1 MRAGESAWSRS
12 RGLLFPLLIVSSV
25 LVILVPLPPV
35 LMDLLISGNVTIA
48 VLILLTTIYV
58 ARPLDFSV
66 FPAILLGTTLIR
78 LVLNVASTRLILTQ
92 GGTDSTAA
100 AGGVIQAFGEFV
112 TGDRIVVGLVIFVIL
127 IVIQFLVVTKGAGRI
142 SEVSARFFLDGL
154 PGRQMSIDADLAN
167 KLITNTQ
174 AQARREELA
183 RQADFYGSMD
193 GASKF
198 VRGDAIA
205 GIVITL
211 INIMGGLYVGVIEH
225 DMKVLDAAAVFTKL
239 TIGDGL
245 VSQLPS
251 FLIAI
256 AAGLIVTR
264 SSQRSD
270 LPSDVVT
277 QLIRHPQALFLA
289 AGFLVAM
296 SFTGLPALPVLALAV
311 ACSIVGYSVMKN
323 PIEDSDSAT
332 AGSVETSAATKSDPT
347 EDAELP
353 ESPQDRLAIEL
364 MAIELGSGAVSLADP
379 NVGGDLLD
387 RISQVRHQLAGELG
401 IILPQIH
408 VRDNSWLGLNDYV
421 IRLRGSE
428 VARGEI
434 WATHRFAI
442 NRGSARGEL
451 PGIRSTDPI
460 SGSPAFWIEPTV
472 AKRAESQGFFV
483 LESTSLLV
491 QHFSE
496 ICRTQADELL
506 TRQHVHELIG
516 ALRDRAPLLVE
527 ECESSGMRISIV
539 HQVLKNLLIER
550 VPIRDLESILQT
562 IIDQPVLSQG
572 VRDGKI
578 TQPVSNHGPSIVQ
591 ESDNPRQVGMK
602 LVNDLTERVRSSLS
616 RTISQ
621 KLRDYKRRIHLVTL
635 SASLEDELLANIV
648 DGRLVMNS
656 AQTAAVTEAIE
667 TELRNLTSIGL
678 PPILITN
685 ASELRISLFRICQRA
700 IPRLSVVK
708 ATEIS
713 MDTDLITR
721 GHVGVEQLV
730 GTRI

>member
-1 MRAGESAWSRS
+1 M
-12 RGLLFPLLIVSSV
+12 IVSSV

-35 LMDLLISGNVTIA
+35 LLDLLISANITIA

-58 ARPLDFSV
+58 SKPLEFSV
-66 FPAILLGTTLIR
+66 FPSILLGTTLFR

-92 GGTDSTAA
+92 GGTENTAA

-167 KLITNTQ
+167 KLITDHE
-174 AQARREELA
+174 AQIRRQELA

-211 INIMGGLYVGVIEH
+211 INILGGLYVGVIDH
-225 DMKVLDAAAVFTKL
+225 GMKLLDAAAVFTKL

-277 QLIRHPQALFLA
+277 QMIRHPQALFLA
-289 AGFLVAM
+289 AGFLVAL
-296 SFTGLPALPVLALAV
+296 SFTGLPALPVLALAIG
-311 ACSIVGYSVMKN
+311 CTIIGFSVLKN
-323 PIEDSDSAT
+323 PIIESEDSAIEP
-332 AGSVETSAATKSDPT
+332 ETSSSSANHNAAKDHSD
-347 EDAELP
+347 DRP
-353 ESPQDRLAIEL
+353 EDRLAIEL
-364 MAIELGSGAVSLADP
+364 MAIELGSGAVALADP
-379 NVGGDLLD
+379 NTGGDLLP
-387 RISQVRHQLAGELG
+387 RISQIRHQLAGELG

-421 IRLRGSE
+421 IRIKGSE

-434 WATHRFAI
+434 WATHRIAI
-442 NRGSARGEL
+442 NRGDVRGEL

-460 SGSPAFWIEPTV
+460 TGSEAFWIEPHV
-472 AKRAESQGFFV
+472 AERAESQGYSV
-483 LESTSLLV
+483 LESTALV
-491 QHFSE
+491 IQHVSE
-496 ICRTQADELL
+496 VCRSHADELL
-506 TRQHVHELIG
+506 TRQHLHELIG
-516 ALRDRAPLLVE
+516 ALRDRAPLLVDE
-527 ECESSGMRISIV
+527 FEASGLQISVV
-539 HQVLKNLLIER
+539 HQVLKNLLTER
-550 VPIRDLESILQT
+550 LPIRDLESILQT
-562 IIDQPVLSQG
+562 IIDQSTIE
-572 VRDGKI
+572 RDGQNRSPVKI
-578 TQPVSNHGPSIVQ
+578 L
-591 ESDNPRQVGMK
+591 E
-602 LVNDLTERVRSSLS
+602 LTERVRSSLS

-621 KLRDYKRRIHLVTL
+621 KFRDYKRRIHFVSL
-635 SASLEDELLANIV
+635 STELEDELLAHV
-648 DGRLVMNS
+648 DNGRLVMTA
-656 AQTAAVTEAIE
+656 AQTARVSQAIE
-667 TELRNLTSIGL
+667 TELQNLTSIGL
-678 PPILITN
+678 PPILLT
-685 ASELRISLFRICQRA
+685 SSGELRNALFQLCRRSV
-700 IPRLSVVK
+700 PRLSVVK
-708 ATEIS
+708 VAEIS
-713 MDTDLITR
+713 LDTELITR
-721 GHVGVEQLV
+721 GHVTIDDQLAISP
-730 GTRI
+730 T